1 MRIGRREFAPGRT
14 YVMGILNVTPDSFS
28 DGGRYVDASSALRRT
43 EEMIRE
49 GADIIDIGGESTR
62 PGSVPVDVAEEM
74 RRVLPVIGAIRKKY
88 DVPISLDTYH
98 AQTAEAGLDAGAD
111 LINDIHGL
119 ADPAMTRVAAQHHAA
134 VCLMHDRDMSEAS
147 DLIREIRE
155 DLRAIRERALAAGID
170 KEQILLDPGVGFGK
184 DREQN
189 LQILARLSEFQ
200 GLGAPVL
207 LGASRKSVIGRTLD
221 LPENERLEG
230 TLATTAAAV
239 WAGCLFVRVHDVKEN
254 VRMIRMLEAIRAY
267 GDRKQEG

>member
-1 MRIGRREFAPGRT
+1 M
-14 YVMGILNVTPDSFS
+14 MGILNVTPDSFS
-28 DGGRYVDASSALRRT
+28 DGGRYADTAAALRRA

-62 PGSVPVDVAEEM
+62 PGSVPVDAAEEM

-119 ADPAMTRVAAQHHAA
+119 ADPAMARVSAERHAA
-134 VCLMHDRDMSEAS
+134 VCLMHDRDMSGAS
-147 DLIREIRE
+147 DLIREMRE

-170 KEQILLDPGVGFGK
+170 EEQILLDPGVGFGK

-207 LGASRKSVIGRTLD
+207 LGASRKSVIGRTLG